1 MGLSIACSDV
11 DFVSACVHITPW
23 PSSVTVTDVLR
34 KSVCCAVCAFE
45 MRTAGGR
52 VVFGEVKE
60 ASQAEA
66 EYKEAVNTN
75 KVAGLLA
82 KSASDGVLI

>member
-1 MGLSIACSDV
+1 MLAR
-11 DFVSACVHITPW
+11 
-23 PSSVTVTDVLR
+23 VTLTHRFANPNRTDIPAYAKYVFP
-34 KSVCCAVCAFE
+34 VPVGGAVCAFE
-45 MRTAGGR
+45 MRTASGR

-75 KVAGLLA
+75 KLAGLLA